1 MALSVDGPV
10 RLHRFSKSPDTKLND
25 LKVSSYELTKRLRK
39 IKEKNRKNFEKNSI
53 TNFITKKNSNR
64 TEALLNSYKFEENK
78 HKRQDFIKIANS
90 KYQPRV
96 KNLPPIKNQLAKSLA
111 YNGLISS
118 VEIKFDP
125 NERPNSDWYDSE
137 SEEEG
142 KYLQEYLKKYNLNR

>member
-39 IKEKNRKNFEKNSI
+39 IKEKNRKNFEKNSL

-111 YNGLISS
+111 YNG
-118 VEIKFDP
+118 
-125 NERPNSDWYDSE
+125 
-137 SEEEG
+137 
-142 KYLQEYLKKYNLNR
+142 

>member
-1 MALSVDGPV
+1 M
-10 RLHRFSKSPDTKLND
+10 
-25 LKVSSYELTKRLRK
+25 
-39 IKEKNRKNFEKNSI
+39 
-53 TNFITKKNSNR
+53 
-64 TEALLNSYKFEENK
+64 LNSYKFEENK